1 MSDRKTKVDETVR
14 ALTEMGKPPSV
25 AVVLGSGL
33 GIFSERLQN
42 PTRKSYAD
50 IPHFLSSKVS
60 GHTGELILG
69 ELEET
74 GTRVAVLSGRSHL
87 YEGYSVQD
95 IVHPVRSLASWG
107 VQGVLLTNAAGTVC
121 PDQVPGSFL
130 LIRDHI
136 NLTGCN
142 PLADKEAK
150 AFGERFIDMSSAYDP
165 ELSDNVALLAKRE
178 GILLHEGVYLG
189 LLGPSYETPA
199 EIRAYRTLGASAVG
213 MSTVCETIA
222 LHQMG
227 VRVVGIS
234 CLTNWAA
241 GMSNDQLN
249 HGEVKET
256 ALRVQSE
263 MIRLLE
269 LTLTEMH
276 GTLKGQ

>member
-1 MSDRKTKVDETVR
+1 MSDRKTKVEETAKVLK
-14 ALTEMGKPPSV
+14 AMGEPPLV

-33 GIFSERLQN
+33 GIFSERLKN
-42 PTRKSYAD
+42 STRTSYAS
-50 IPHFLSSKVS
+50 IPHFLSSRVS
-60 GHTGELILG
+60 GHTGELVLG
-69 ELEET
+69 DLDDS

-95 IVHPVRSLASWG
+95 IVHPVRSLAAWG

-121 PDQVPGSFL
+121 PDQAPGSFL

-165 ELSDNVALLAKRE
+165 ELSEKVAARSKRE
-178 GILLHEGVYLG
+178 GLVLHEGVYLG

-241 GMSNDQLN
+241 GMSDSELN

-256 ALRVQSE
+256 AMRVQSD

-269 LTLTEMH
+269 CTLDEMH
-276 GTLKGQ
+276 RHVRDG